1 MRPFGSKSE
10 QGKALQLV
18 QRGTDKRIPVELVK
32 QPSGEVLD
40 PSELEELSVKVAN
53 ESRAGCVPVP
63 HAIEDKKL
71 VVEVTAEV
79 TRQLGLGV
87 YTLTATGR
95 IPDPAYADGYHDYEI
110 VVDLCKVTKYGSN
123 ETPVKVQANV
133 LEGLKG
139 KSAYEIAVKHGYQ
152 GTEEEWIKS
161 LTPKGG
167 AGGGANGKSA
177 YELAVENG
185 FQGTLQEWL
194 KSLVGKDGAD
204 AYEVAKKAGYTGSRE
219 EWLKTLIGAT
229 GLSAYELAKS
239 EGYEGSLTEWIA
251 SLRGKKGDD
260 GDSAYKVAVRN
271 GYVGDEQAWLAS
283 LRGSDGKD
291 AYEVAKAGG
300 YQGSREA
307 WLESLKGE
315 AGKSAYELAKEAQN
329 FTGTLTDYLASL
341 KGTKGKDAY
350 QSYLETTTDNPK
362 LSEEEWA
369 RARTNNGSNEEGMNK
384 TEIELLY
391 KLNNGTDESATETTT
406 AGAQLLDADGHRR
419 DIISAM
425 RAKGVSVSDTDGLTD
440 LAGKIQEIKVYV
452 LPVYSKTQFGQF
464 KGEYLPT
471 LEVYSELNPAD
482 FSNMFSG
489 STALKALPEIRNAGQ
504 ISNINQMCSGCVS
517 MTTATLP
524 DLPAVATALSAFYGC
539 TSLEVLTIGAMPRCT
554 TLASLATTCASL
566 KTITIGESP
575 NVADI
580 AQIAYQCTS
589 LTEVTIG
596 TGDALTKVDNAFN
609 GCARLR
615 RINGTLDFTKLAA
628 TGNLFFG
635 CDSLEE
641 VRIKGLKVDLSLQQS
656 VNLSTESVKYLVEN
670 LQQVTGK
677 SITLPRAWQT
687 AHPTEA
693 REYSQKASAKGFT
706 LNFR

>member
-40 PSELEELSVKVAN
+40 PAELEELSVKVAS
-53 ESRAGCVPVP
+53 ESGGAGCVPVP
-63 HAIEDKKL
+63 HTIEDKKL

-133 LEGLKG
+133 LEGLRG
-139 KSAYEIAVKHGYQ
+139 LSAYEIAVKHGYT
-152 GTEEEWIKS
+152 GTEDEWIKS

-167 AGGGANGKSA
+167 AGGGGNGKSA
-177 YELAVENG
+177 YELAVAEG
-185 FQGTLQEWL
+185 YQGTLQEWL

-229 GLSAYELAKS
+229 GLSAYELAKAG
-239 EGYEGSLTEWIA
+239 GYEGSLTEWLA
-251 SLRGKKGDD
+251 SLKGAD
-260 GDSAYKVAVRN
+260 GESAYKVAVRN

-307 WLESLKGE
+307 WLESLKGD
-315 AGKSAYELAKEAQN
+315 AGKS
-329 FTGTLTDYLASL
+329 
-341 KGTKGKDAY
+341 AY

-369 RARTNNGSNEEGMNK
+369 KARSNNGNAEEGMNK

-391 KLNNGTDESATETTT
+391 KLNNGTDESAHETTT
-406 AGAQLLDADGHRR
+406 AGAQLLEADGHRR
-419 DIISAM
+419 DIITAM
-425 RAKGVSVSDTDGLTD
+425 RSKGVSVDDTDGLTD
-440 LAGKIQEIKVYV
+440 LAGKIQAIKVYV
-452 LPVYSKTQFGQF
+452 LPVYSARQFIGY
-464 KGEYLPT
+464 KGVNLPT
-471 LEVYSELNPAD
+471 LEVYQEFNPAD
-482 FSNMFSG
+482 FANMFAS
-489 STALKALPEIRNAGQ
+489 SASLKALPEIRNAGQ
-504 ISNINQMCSGCVS
+504 ISSINQMCNGCVS
-517 MTTATLP
+517 MISATLP
-524 DLPAVATALSAFYGC
+524 DLPAVAIATGAFYGC
-539 TSLEVLTIGAMPRCT
+539 TSLETLTIGAMPRCT
-554 TLASLATTCASL
+554 TLASLTTTCVSL
-566 KTITIGESP
+566 KTMTIGECP
-575 NVADI
+575 NVTEI
-580 AQIAYQCTS
+580 AQIAYQCS
-589 LTEVTIG
+589 ALTEVTIG

-609 GCARLR
+609 GCSRLR
-615 RINGTLDFTKLAA
+615 RINGTLDFSKLAS
-628 TGNLFFG
+628 TGNIFFG
-635 CDSLEE
+635 CEALEE
-641 VRIKGLKVDLSLQQS
+641 VRIKGLKADLSLQQS
-656 VNLSTESVKYLVEN
+656 TNLSTESVKFLVEN

-677 SITLPRAWQT
+677 SITLPRSWQT
-687 AHPTEA
+687 AHTAEA

>member
-40 PSELEELSVKVAN
+40 PAELEELSVKVAS
-53 ESRAGCVPVP
+53 ESGGAGCVPVP

-110 VVDLCKVTKYGSN
+110 VAPLCKVTKYGSN

-133 LEGLKG
+133 LEGLRG
-139 KSAYEIAVKHGYQ
+139 LSAYEIAVKHGYQ

-167 AGGGANGKSA
+167 AGGGGNGKSA
-177 YELAVENG
+177 YELAVQEG
-185 FQGTLQEWL
+185 YQGTLQEWL

-229 GLSAYELAKS
+229 GLSAYELAKAG
-239 EGYEGSLTEWIA
+239 GYEGSLTEWLA
-251 SLRGKKGDD
+251 SLKGAD
-260 GDSAYKVAVRN
+260 GESAYKVAVRN

-300 YQGSREA
+300 YHGSREA
-307 WLESLKGE
+307 WLASLKGD
-315 AGKSAYELAKEAQN
+315 AGKSAYELAKEVQN
-329 FTGTLTDYLASL
+329 FTGTLTEYLASL
-341 KGTKGKDAY
+341 KGEKGKDAY
-350 QSYLETTTDNPK
+350 DDYLETTTDNPK
-362 LSEEEWA
+362 LSREEWSKP
-369 RARTNNGSNEEGMNK
+369 RSNNGNAEEGMNK

-391 KLNNGTDESATETTT
+391 KLNNGTDESAPENTT
-406 AGAQLLDADGHRR
+406 AGAQLLEADGHRR
-419 DIISAM
+419 DIITAM
-425 RAKGVSVSDTDGLTD
+425 RSKGVSLDDTDGLTD
-440 LAGKIQEIKVYV
+440 LASKIQAIKVYV
-452 LPVYSKTQFGQF
+452 LPVYSARQFIGY
-464 KGEYLPT
+464 KGVNLPT
-471 LEVYSELNPAD
+471 LEVYQEFNPAD
-482 FSNMFSG
+482 FANMFAS
-489 STALKALPEIRNAGQ
+489 SASLKALPEIRNAGQ
-504 ISNINQMCSGCVS
+504 ISGINQMCSGCVS
-517 MTTATLP
+517 MVTATLP
-524 DLPAVATALSAFYGC
+524 DLPAVAVATGAFYGC
-539 TSLEVLTIGAMPRCT
+539 TSLETLTIGAMPRCT
-554 TLASLATTCASL
+554 TLASLVTTCASL
-566 KTITIGESP
+566 KTMTIGECP
-575 NVADI
+575 NVTEI
-580 AQIAYQCTS
+580 TQMAYQCTS

-596 TGDALTKVDNAFN
+596 TGDSLTKVDNAFN
-609 GCARLR
+609 GCSRLR
-615 RINGTLDFTKLAA
+615 RINGTLDFAKLAI
-628 TGNLFFG
+628 TGNIFFG
-635 CDSLEE
+635 CEALEE
-641 VRIKGLKVDLSLQQS
+641 VRIKGLKTDLSLQQS
-656 VNLSTESVKYLVEN
+656 TNLSTESVKYLVEN

-677 SITLPRAWQT
+677 SITLPRSWQT
-687 AHPTEA
+687 AHATEA
-693 REYSQKASAKGFT
+693 REYAQKATAKGFALT
-706 LNFR
+706 FR